1 MPEMSRFERGFCR
14 SAPWRWFA
22 GNVALPWALQGQQ
35 LSGEVLEIGSGSG
48 AMASE
53 LVRHFPDV
61 RLTATDYDES
71 MVEAARA
78 RLREFGERVDVQRAD
93 ATQLPFPDA
102 SFDGVVSFIMLHHVI
117 DWEKALAEAVRVLR
131 PNGRMLGF
139 DLLASGTM
147 QLLHRAESST
157 HRMMRW
163 EELRQEVRDHPLLG
177 VLNRS
182 VGGFTVRFDLQK
194 R

>member
-1 MPEMSRFERGFCR
+1 MPEMSRFEQGFCR

-22 GNVALPWALQGQQ
+22 GNVALPWALQGAE

-48 AMASE
+48 AMAAE

-78 RLREFGERVDVQRAD
+78 RLREFGARVDVQRAD

-117 DWEKALAEAVRVLR
+117 DWEKALSEAVRVLR
-131 PNGRMLGF
+131 PNGRLLGF
-139 DLLASGTM
+139 DLLAGRTM
-147 QLLHRAESST
+147 QLFHRAENST
-157 HRMMRW
+157 HRMMQW

-182 VGGFTVRFDLQK
+182 PGGFTVRFDLQK